1 MDSSYSEAFKGQPQA
16 YQFYQAGYQ
25 SQMNG
30 ELEKAVNFYQK
41 SLESYPTAQAYTFLG
56 WTYSF
61 MDQIDLAIKE
71 CKNAIFIDPDFGNP
85 YNDIGCY
92 LLHSGKTDEAIG
104 WFKKSLAA
112 KKYESY
118 YFPNLNLGRVYTAKG
133 KFDLALKYFRLAI
146 KENPMDDQA
155 HSSIQQI
162 QDYLDNAGR
171 SDPNTDK
178 E

>member
-1 MDSSYSEAFKGQPQA
+1 MDSTYSEAFNEQPQA
-16 YQFYQAGYQ
+16 YQFYQAGYR
-25 SQMNG
+25 SQMTG
-30 ELEKAVNFYQK
+30 ELEDAVDFYQK

-61 MDQIDLAIKE
+61 MGQFGQAIKE

-92 LLHSGKTDEAIG
+92 LLHFGKTDEAVD

-133 KFDLALKYFRLAI
+133 DFDQALKYFRLAI
-146 KENPMDDQA
+146 KENPRDDQA
-155 HSSIQQI
+155 HSLIQEI
-162 QDYLDNAGR
+162 KDYLDR
-171 SDPNTDK
+171 VDHPDPNTDK